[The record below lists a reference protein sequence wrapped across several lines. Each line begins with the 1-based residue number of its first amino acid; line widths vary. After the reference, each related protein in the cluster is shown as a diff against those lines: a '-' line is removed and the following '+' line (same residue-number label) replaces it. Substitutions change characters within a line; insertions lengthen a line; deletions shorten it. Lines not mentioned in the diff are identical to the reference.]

1 VSAPTS
7 GSFVTITCA
16 TPGAVALGGGA
27 ATSTGASIGST
38 FPLKAGVAAVTGD
51 VPNGWEGNRPAMGG
65 TITAWVICS
74 K

>member
-1 VSAPTS
+1 
-7 GSFVTITCA
+7 
-16 TPGAVALGGGA
+16 
-27 ATSTGASIGST
+27 
-38 FPLKAGVAAVTGD
+38 VTGD